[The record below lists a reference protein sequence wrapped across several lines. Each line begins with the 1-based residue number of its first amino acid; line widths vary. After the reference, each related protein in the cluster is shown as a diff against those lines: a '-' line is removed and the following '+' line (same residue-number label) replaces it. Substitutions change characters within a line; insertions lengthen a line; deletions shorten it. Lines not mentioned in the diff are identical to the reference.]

1 MILTLLMSVLPVGQM
16 TEVTWR
22 APEMLIEG
30 EPFVVSVEI
39 KVSSDERT
47 PYSAWLLTPAAFTF
61 NSRPLGKKDGT
72 TVIKLERGARLSLSY
87 DLGPAIIESESFDGH
102 DFLLGFVPD
111 RLGKPIEVTYLPD
124 AEKGIDFMTLP
135 VEQLSEYEVVLMTG
149 RGAIRLELWPA
160 VAPNHVRNFLDLA
173 YTGFYD
179 GATFHRVIPT
189 FMIQGGRPKEGREA
203 PRTVDMEFSGKKHV
217 PGVLSA
223 ARLGGEVNSASSEF
237 FIVHGPSPQL
247 NGNYSAFGE
256 VLTGMDVVDRIAL
269 SGDARYRPNDP
280 RSETPATPQVIE
292 KAIVVKAIRRNPNS
306 QNR

>member
-1 MILTLLMSVLPVGQM
+1 MILTMLMFVLPALQM

-30 EPFVVSVEI
+30 EPFLVSVDI
-39 KVSSDERT
+39 KVASDERT

-61 NSRPLGKKDGT
+61 NGRPLGKKTGT
-72 TVIKLERGARLSLSY
+72 AVIKLEQGARLSLSY
-87 DLGPAIIESESFDGH
+87 DLGPAIMESESFDGH

-135 VEQLSEYEVVLMTG
+135 VEQLVEYEVVLMTS
-149 RGAIRLELWPA
+149 RGAIRLELWPG

-179 GATFHRVIPT
+179 GSRFHRVMPT
-189 FMIQGGRPKEGREA
+189 FMIQGGRAKGGGTEA

-223 ARLGGEVNSASSEF
+223 ARGSDVNSASSEF

-247 NGNYSAFGE
+247 NGNYSAFGA
-256 VLTGMDVVDRIAL
+256 VVIGMDVVDRIAL
-269 SGDARYRPNDP
+269 SGNPRFPPADS
-280 RSETPATPQVIE
+280 RSEKPETPQVIE
-292 KAIVVKAIRRNPNS
+292 KAIVVKATRRNPKS
-306 QNR
+306 QKK